1 MARVILDWT
10 RVGHLCL
17 LVLLTLLIG
26 RLLSDRFGFGKLTA
40 YGLSCSF
47 VCQISNAIMKIYADE
62 ELNEDDQGNKLA
74 SKSERRKAGG
84 NPKKRKTKQR
94 KKSA

>member
-1 MARVILDWT
+1 MARIILDWA

-17 LVLLTLLIG
+17 LVALTLLIG

-47 VCQISNAIMKIYADE
+47 VCQISNAIMKIYVDE
-62 ELNEDDQGNKLA
+62 ELNEDDQGSKSE

-84 NPKKRKTKQR
+84 NPKKRKQR
-94 KKSA
+94 QKSA